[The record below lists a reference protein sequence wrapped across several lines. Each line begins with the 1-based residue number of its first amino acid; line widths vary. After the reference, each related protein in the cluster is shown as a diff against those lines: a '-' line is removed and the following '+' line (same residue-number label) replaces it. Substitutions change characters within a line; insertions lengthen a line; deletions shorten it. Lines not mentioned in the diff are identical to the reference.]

1 MVLQPVRARGL
12 TVQNL
17 LQYLRTGAM
26 MEILYSPVSKQAC
39 IVYSECLLII
49 RMTVFKT
56 ADPGMLYL
64 IHAPQI
70 AGFEQ
75 GSLFYIP
82 ERISTDRSG
91 SSGHA
96 FYTMSRGVVHS
107 IRNEDI
113 RCLRG
118 SIVRK
123 RITRTIHVT
132 QCTCERCGHTWEVP
146 DGRKIQRNCPA
157 IPCRTHLWDRPITR
171 HGVSEF
177 AKAARPKDWAAR
189 RARGWKH
196 PSSKS

>member
-1 MVLQPVRARGL
+1 M
-12 TVQNL
+12 
-17 LQYLRTGAM
+17 
-26 MEILYSPVSKQAC
+26 C
-39 IVYSECLLII
+39 IIYSECLFMIQTAL
-49 RMTVFKT
+49 FKIVEL
-56 ADPGMLYL
+56 GMLYQ
-64 IHAPQI
+64 IHASQI
-70 AGFEQ
+70 TGFEQ
-75 GSLFYIP
+75 GSLSYILEQRSP
-82 ERISTDRSG
+82 DRSG
-91 SSGHA
+91 SSGPA
-96 FYTMSRGVVHS
+96 FYTMSCGVVHS

-146 DGRKIQRNCPA
+146 DGLKIQRNCPA